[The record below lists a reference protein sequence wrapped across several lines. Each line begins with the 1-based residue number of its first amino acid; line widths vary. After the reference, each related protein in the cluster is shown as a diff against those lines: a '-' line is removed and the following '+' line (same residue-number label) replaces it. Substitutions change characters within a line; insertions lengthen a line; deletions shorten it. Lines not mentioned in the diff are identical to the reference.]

1 MSVFS
6 DPLAIQSAP
15 VLRRGLLIAAIVIAL
30 DQASKWW
37 ILLSVMNPPQL
48 IEIVPFF
55 NLVLTWNRGVS
66 FGLFDTNSPA
76 TPWILSILAVAIVGV
91 LISWLRRAEGK
102 LIPIALG
109 LIVGGAIGNVVD
121 RMVHGAVVDFLDV
134 HWGTYH
140 WPAFNVAD
148 SGITVGAV
156 LLIVDSL
163 FSGRGQ
169 KG

>member
-1 MSVFS
+1 MSEPI
-6 DPLAIQSAP
+6 PLVSP
-15 VLRRGLLIAAIVIAL
+15 MLRRGLLIALLVVVL
-30 DQASKWW
+30 DQISKWW
-37 ILLSVMNPPQL
+37 ILLAVMNPPQF
-48 IEIVPFF
+48 IEILPVF

-66 FGLFDTNSPA
+66 FGLFHTDSA
-76 TPWILSILAVAIVGV
+76 ASPWILSALALVIAGMLVY
-91 LISWLRRAEGK
+91 WLRRAEGK
-102 LIPIALG
+102 LMPFALG
-109 LIVGGAIGNVVD
+109 LIIGGAVGNVID

-148 SGITVGAV
+148 SGITVGAI

-163 FSGRGQ
+163 FSGRAQ